1 MAKCVLNAARH
12 FLVPPEAALA
22 SVGTFH
28 FFVAVAAVRFILC
41 ALFVPLFFW
50 CVSKTVIHRAS
61 GVCRWRDN
69 SLQWLLELRVDYR
82 VYLLLLP
89 ESRGRRSRKRVASA
103 SDAQ

>member
-41 ALFVPLFFW
+41 ALFVPLFFL
-50 CVSKTVIHRAS
+50 VRFQD
-61 GVCRWRDN
+61 RN
-69 SLQWLLELRVDYR
+69 SSSQRRV
-82 VYLLLLP
+82 
-89 ESRGRRSRKRVASA
+89 
-103 SDAQ
+103 